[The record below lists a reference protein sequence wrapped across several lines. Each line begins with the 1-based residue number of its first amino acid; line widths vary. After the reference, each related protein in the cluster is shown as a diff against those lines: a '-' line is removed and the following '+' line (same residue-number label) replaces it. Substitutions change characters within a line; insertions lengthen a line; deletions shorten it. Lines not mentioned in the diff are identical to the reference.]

1 MNISGSVLVKGSAK
15 QIDLSF
21 KLQTYKV
28 TFTESNLPSG
38 SAWYVNISN
47 GMKSGSITG
56 SSYSFSLINGSY
68 SYTISTVNRIYH
80 ANSGLFQVK
89 GESLSERITF
99 SKVLY
104 TVTFTESNLPAET
117 SWTLVFNG
125 NSYTLTNT
133 SYTFHVING
142 SYSYHATSTDY
153 MNISGS
159 VLVKGSNKQVN
170 LLFSLQMYAL
180 TFNESGLP
188 QGSTWY
194 VNLSN
199 GMKSGAVS
207 GSYYSFTITNGSYS
221 YSISTTDKIYE
232 PNPSSG
238 LLKVNGASVSEPITF
253 SKVLY
258 TVTFK
263 ESGLPSGISWYV
275 KGAGSGNAPAGS
287 PITFLLTNGTYRF
300 IIANTTAYYTTTEQF
315 SITMNGRNITET
327 VTYLHYSYI
336 TGKISPSDG
345 KVTVNGHKVTL
356 SPTGSL
362 NLSVAAGSYNVIISA
377 KGYRT
382 YYDNIT
388 VTNGK
393 SVNITYDLKKIS
405 KPGLSPIESI
415 AIASGIIGS
424 AAVIG
429 VVVYVFKF
437 RK

>member
-1 MNISGSVLVKGSAK
+1 
-15 QIDLSF
+15 
-21 KLQTYKV
+21 
-28 TFTESNLPSG
+28 
-38 SAWYVNISN
+38 
-47 GMKSGSITG
+47 
-56 SSYSFSLINGSY
+56 
-68 SYTISTVNRIYH
+68 
-80 ANSGLFQVK
+80 
-89 GESLSERITF
+89 
-99 SKVLY
+99 
-104 TVTFTESNLPAET
+104 
-117 SWTLVFNG
+117 
-125 NSYTLTNT
+125 
-133 SYTFHVING
+133 
-142 SYSYHATSTDY
+142 
-153 MNISGS
+153 
-159 VLVKGSNKQVN
+159 
-170 LLFSLQMYAL
+170 MYAL

-345 KVTVNGHKVTL
+345 NVTVNGHKVTL